1 MANDN
6 LTGEFILN
14 RDNGSE
20 LQVNQ
25 EDLGEIKSQKVK
37 NLPFVTNLHHGNPHF
52 YSAFSMY
59 PQNVKFENQEVDEEI
74 IFLVRQA
81 FITNIPWILLSIFL
95 LFIPPFIPRLL
106 ELAFPYFS
114 FSQNALIALVLFAYL
129 IIAGF
134 IILGFVL
141 WYFRIAF
148 LTNKRLIDVDIEG
161 LLYKNIAETKLELIQ
176 DVSYTQVGVIRSI
189 FNYGDIL
196 VQTAGSIPNFE
207 FERAPKPAEIV
218 RIIADLIGR

>member
-1 MANDN
+1 MPNNN

-14 RDNGSE
+14 NDNGSE
-20 LQVNQ
+20 LQINQ
-25 EDLGEIKSQKVK
+25 PEVKEAADEKLQKI
-37 NLPFVTNLHHGNPHF
+37 PFVASLHKGNPHF
-52 YSAFSMY
+52 YTAFSMY
-59 PQNVKFENQEVDEEI
+59 PKNITFENQEPDEEI
-74 IFLVRQA
+74 LFIVRQA

-95 LFIPPFIPRLL
+95 LFLPPFIPRAL
-106 ELAFPYFS
+106 ELAFPYLT
-114 FSQNALIALVLFAYL
+114 FSQNALVALIIFSYL
-129 IIAGF
+129 IIFGF

-161 LLYKNIAETKLELIQ
+161 LLYKNIAETKLDLIQ
-176 DVSYTQVGVIRSI
+176 DVSYTQIGVVRSL

-218 RIIADLIGR
+218 RVLGELIGK

>member
-1 MANDN
+1 MPNNN

-14 RDNGSE
+14 QDNGSE
-20 LQVNQ
+20 LQVNK
-25 EDLGEIKSQKVK
+25 EEVNEATDKKLK
-37 NLPFVTNLHHGNPHF
+37 NSAFIAGIHHGNPHF
-52 YSAFSMY
+52 YTAFSMY
-59 PQNVKFENQEVDEEI
+59 PENVTFENQEPDEQI
-74 IFLVRQA
+74 LFLVRQA
-81 FITNIPWILLSIFL
+81 FITNIAWIMLSAFL
-95 LFIPPFIPRLL
+95 LFLPPFIPRTL
-106 ELAFPYFS
+106 ELAFPYLS
-114 FSQNALIALVLFAYL
+114 FSQNALIVLILFSYL
-129 IIAGF
+129 IIFGF

-176 DVSYTQVGVIRSI
+176 DVSYTQIGVIRSL

-207 FERAPKPAEIV
+207 FERAPKPAQIV
-218 RIIADLIGR
+218 RIIGDLIGK